1 MVESETRRSQIYAE
15 IKELMSE
22 RRKTLRELGD
32 LGAKRGH
39 AEAELLVLVEKAQA
53 LSQAHEEA
61 LADIEEASFAESKI
75 VRGAVSTSPA

>member
-1 MVESETRRSQIYAE
+1 
-15 IKELMSE
+15 MSE

-53 LSQAHEEA
+53 LSQA
-61 LADIEEASFAESKI
+61 LKKPLQISRKQ
-75 VRGAVSTSPA
+75 PC